1 MDAILFDFDGT
12 LVDTEPLHEE
22 AVRRTLAPLNIPV
35 EEGMTIGLSDEDAVA
50 EAFARA
56 GLSTDEPTIAALC
69 LRKTEWYERLIDGAE
84 IFVYPGAVELV
95 RLSAARLRVAICTAA
110 VLREVT
116 PVMRQIGLE
125 ETVRTIVT
133 ADDVAKKKP
142 HPDAYELAASRL
154 GVPTSRCIAI
164 EDSVRGVRSAKDA
177 GCFVVGL
184 LQTTARERLTDAD
197 VIVDSIGDLTVDRLL
212 EMAEARSL

>member
-35 EEGMTIGLSDEDAVA
+35 DEGMTIGLSDEDAVA

-95 RLSAARLRVAICTAA
+95 RLSTARLRVAICTAA

-116 PVMRQIGLE
+116 PVVQRIGLE

-164 EDSVRGVRSAKDA
+164 EDSVRGVRSAKNA

-184 LQTTARERLTDAD
+184 LQTTAREGLTDAD
-197 VIVDSIGDLTVDRLL
+197 VIVDSIGDLSVDRLL

>member
-22 AVRRTLAPLNIPV
+22 AVRRALAPLHVPV
-35 EEGMTIGLSDEDAVA
+35 DEGMTIGLSDEDAVG

-69 LRKTEWYERLIDGAE
+69 RRKTEWYERLIEGAE

-95 RLSAARLRVAICTAA
+95 RLSASRLRVAICTAA

-116 PVMRQIGLE
+116 PVVQRIGLE

-133 ADDVAKKKP
+133 ADDVARKKP

-154 GVPTSRCIAI
+154 GVATGRCIAI

-197 VIVDSIGDLTVDRLL
+197 VIVESIGELSVERML
-212 EMAEARSL
+212 EMAGARSA